1 MGRDPKPTKSKE
13 AKPPVARKSPEDE
26 GAKVGD
32 LEKRL
37 EEALKGK
44 AEALGQL
51 QTRDR
56 ELAESRE
63 QQAATAEILRVISS
77 SPSDVQ
83 PVFEAIVSSAK
94 QLVGA
99 YSAAVLRLINGELHL
114 VASSATTPL
123 GDEAFRAMYPLP
135 LTQAPVLAQAI
146 RDRAPLLIEDTET
159 DPRITPL
166 SREMARQR
174 GYRSTVSMPLVQRD
188 GVIGVIGT
196 SHAEPRT
203 FSSDELALLQTF
215 ADQAVIAI
223 ENVRL
228 FTELETSNRE
238 LTTALDTQTATSDIL
253 RVISCSQTDVQP
265 VFDAIVIS
273 ARRLLRGYSSGLTR
287 VVGDQIELAAL
298 TSTDAGGDAALRA
311 RFPLSLQSDD
321 PHAQAIRDRATFNAA
336 DFQVDPRVPEAWRVI
351 GRARGWRSGAVVP
364 MLRHEEVLGTIAVTR
379 REPGGFAD
387 DEIAL
392 LQTFADQ
399 AVIALENVRLFNET
413 KEALEQQT
421 AAGEILRVIARSP
434 TDVQPVFDAIVG
446 MGARLCEADFAM
458 LARYDGTSLSLAAHS
473 RATNDE
479 IDAVGQVYPMVP
491 TPG

>member
-1 MGRDPKPTKSKE
+1 MRRGPKPAKSRE

-56 ELAESRE
+56 ALAESRE

-123 GDEAFRAMYPLP
+123 GDEAFRAMYPLL

-146 RDRAPLLIEDTET
+146 RDRAPLFIEDTET
-159 DPRITPL
+159 DPRITPVA
-166 SREMARQR
+166 REMARQR
-174 GYRSTVSMPLVQRD
+174 GYRSTLMFPLVQRD

-228 FTELETSNRE
+228 FTELQQKNRE
-238 LTTALDTQTATSDIL
+238 LTTALDTQTASDIL

-336 DFQVDPRVPEAWRVI
+336 DFQVDPRVPEAWRV
-351 GRARGWRSGAVVP
+351 
-364 MLRHEEVLGTIAVTR
+364 
-379 REPGGFAD
+379 
-387 DEIAL
+387 
-392 LQTFADQ
+392 
-399 AVIALENVRLFNET
+399 
-413 KEALEQQT
+413 
-421 AAGEILRVIARSP
+421 
-434 TDVQPVFDAIVG
+434 
-446 MGARLCEADFAM
+446 
-458 LARYDGTSLSLAAHS
+458 
-473 RATNDE
+473 
-479 IDAVGQVYPMVP
+479 
-491 TPG
+491 